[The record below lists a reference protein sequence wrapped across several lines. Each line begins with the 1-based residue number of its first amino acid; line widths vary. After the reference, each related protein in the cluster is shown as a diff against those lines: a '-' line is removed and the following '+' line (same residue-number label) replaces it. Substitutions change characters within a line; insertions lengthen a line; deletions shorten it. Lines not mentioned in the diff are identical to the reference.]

1 MSVYSTNQARH
12 LYVVHEAS
20 DYSVGKDQE
29 GCIFIKV
36 KNADGE
42 FLRSDL
48 ITNIIRAKATS
59 AEKMKR
65 ELNAVEVSG
74 TPSKA
79 GVYTLGIN
87 YRQWIADSD
96 ESFYQ
101 EWASAKLEMAAAA
114 PTATEISNF
123 YKRLAVNLAKN
134 TEKQGMVQV
143 YLIDSASSK
152 TAVTSGNEVTLTGTY
167 SKIAIVEIEQKWV
180 LGTTPQ
186 TVVYIDK
193 SNVIAPWA
201 TITDVHSEVFVE
213 NGKEIA
219 DLEYFCL
226 GERGDQYRNI
236 GWPYTTPTRGKADS
250 ANTYDVIDIHY
261 AYIGSNEGPQKSE
274 KTLTIACK
282 ADGSFTIVN
291 ALIGAIN
298 TATGETTI
306 EKLS

>member
-12 LYVVHEAS
+12 LYVVHETS

-48 ITNIIRAKATS
+48 ITNIISAKATS

-152 TAVTSGNEVTLTGTY
+152 TAVTSGNEATLTGTY

-219 DLEYFCL
+219 DLEYFCM
-226 GERGDQYRNI
+226 GERADQYRLK
-236 GWPYTTPTRGKADS
+236 GWPDVVETKYFIDPEKEYYAMDLS
-250 ANTYDVIDIHY
+250 YFYDGDAEDV
-261 AYIGSNEGPQKSE
+261 QKSP
-274 KTLTIACK
+274 KVITLVAESK
-282 ADGSFTIVN
+282 ATLDSIKAKFSTVSNIV
-291 ALIGAIN
+291 
-298 TATGETTI
+298 TT
-306 EKLS
+306 ENYK